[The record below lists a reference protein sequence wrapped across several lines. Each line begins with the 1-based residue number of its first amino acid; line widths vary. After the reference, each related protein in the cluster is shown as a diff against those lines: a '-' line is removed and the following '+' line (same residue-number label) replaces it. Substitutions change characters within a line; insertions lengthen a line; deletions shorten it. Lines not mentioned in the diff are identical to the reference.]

1 MLPTALM
8 MDQPLSDI
16 AGWESAVSGTRAA
29 MNRPALIQ
37 TIIFRSL
44 LSSCYEHRDSSNAE
58 KFFFYIL
65 AGTTNRLSAA

>member
-1 MLPTALM
+1 MSLMALM
-8 MDQPLSDI
+8 MNQPLSCI
-16 AGWESAVSGTRAA
+16 VVWESAVSGPRAD

-37 TIIFRSL
+37 TILFRSL

-58 KFFFYIL
+58 KKFFYIL